1 MLLSQDGI
9 RGKPALFLASH
20 RLIFCTSHCCALT
33 YICPPFLAHPARML
47 TCSLI
52 SHTNV
57 VVPVSVPALSL
68 HQTAS
73 EKKRKAQPQPCMLS
87 WHPPGIKCSPCRSPL
102 SLYSR
107 LLPQG
112 SPVALSPRG
121 ATAALGALSHCCWD
135 GSDCPAV
142 LCLHT
147 HSLSPSG
154 TPLSCRDSS
163 PTFCRR
169 RIHTR
174 RRLALFSIKQA
185 LVFHL
190 RHCLMKCDL
199 LFPLSNS
206 FPK

>member
-73 EKKRKAQPQPCMLS
+73 EKKEKHNPSHACSAGTHQALSVHPAGHHYLCTPVFSHRVHLQLSAPEEQQRLLVPCLIAAGMRVTALLCSAFTLTPCLHQGLLSAAGIPLPPSAGEEYTLGEGQPCFL
-87 WHPPGIKCSPCRSPL
+87 
-102 SLYSR
+102 
-107 LLPQG
+107 
-112 SPVALSPRG
+112 
-121 ATAALGALSHCCWD
+121 
-135 GSDCPAV
+135 
-142 LCLHT
+142 
-147 HSLSPSG
+147 
-154 TPLSCRDSS
+154 
-163 PTFCRR
+163 
-169 RIHTR
+169 
-174 RRLALFSIKQA
+174 
-185 LVFHL
+185 
-190 RHCLMKCDL
+190 
-199 LFPLSNS
+199 
-206 FPK
+206 